1 MKPAA
6 REVLKRLGSRR
17 SQVIGWRDMWAM
29 VAIKGGKMFGESYA
43 KSTEFNTWGAP
54 VILRVEVPLVPL
66 EESEC
71 DWPDTDENRRRR
83 QFCGRIEGYG
93 SVCSCADPAPLVF
106 NPAPLP
112 SSQVRLINV
121 ILTIVCINN
130 NILKFRGLLFAI

>member
-29 VAIKGGKMFGESYA
+29 VAKKGGKMFGESYS

-83 QFCGRIEGYG
+83 QFCSHIEGYG

-121 ILTIVCINN
+121 ILTIVCIKL
-130 NILKFRGLLFAI
+130 IF